1 MQNITSIFHP
11 FRSILTTLLMLMF
24 MFSGIGHAHE
34 IRPAIMDI
42 GLAEDRTD
50 TLEIRLSLTAES
62 VLAGMDLSGL
72 TDTDDSPKAAEYD
85 RLRALSP
92 AQLSPLLKEA
102 FPALSQDVMIR
113 LDDQPL
119 DWTLNRVMVE
129 DITDQDI
136 IRESTLIILASLP
149 AAAGDAPPDQN
160 QHQEQDKEAVI
171 TVTWSPSLGGLLIR
185 QHGTGSDANYVEFL
199 QTGGD
204 SSGFAL
210 GEIYQPSLWDIIKR
224 YVHSGIIHIVPHGLD
239 HILFVIG
246 LLAFS
251 RSGHHLLWQV
261 SLFTIAHT
269 LTLAAASLG
278 WITISPSLIEPLIA
292 LSIAYI
298 GIENLL
304 QKSSQ
309 SGPFLRLG
317 RGGVVFAFGLLHGL
331 GFASVLAEFGLPD
344 SAFIASL
351 ISFNMGVEIGQ
362 LMIVVP
368 LFVLLKVIAP
378 TPRYYRYLFQAPVSV
393 VIAVIGLYWAM
404 ERVGII

>member
-1 MQNITSIFHP
+1 MQSIISIFHL
-11 FRSILTTLLMLMF
+11 FQSILTTLLMLIF

-42 GLAEDRTD
+42 GLAENRTD
-50 TLEIRLSLTAES
+50 TLEIRLSFTAES
-62 VLAGMDLSGL
+62 VLAGMDLSDL

-119 DWTLNRVMVE
+119 VWTLNKVMVE

-160 QHQEQDKEAVI
+160 QEQEAVI

-185 QHGTGSDANYVEFL
+185 QHGNGSDANYVEFL
-199 QTGGD
+199 QTGGE

-251 RSGHHLLWQV
+251 LSGHHLLWQV

-309 SGPFLRLG
+309 SGPSLRLA
-317 RGGVVFAFGLLHGL
+317 RSGVVFAFGLLHGL